1 MISVD
6 LRTRI
11 FLRALGLLWALILA
25 VTLASGASSVIH
37 QREYA
42 RTVYQGQVRIL
53 ALQMVDEVLRDDR
66 VALYKLMV
74 EVVAKDEALGYV
86 FLEHDGKPYLYTFP
100 AGVPKGL
107 LGLEP
112 FSTEQAKVTPFKDQ
126 AGERWLDIAQAMP
139 ADAAVLHLGVNVEV
153 LFKQALTGLRG
164 ELAVSGVVLLIGSL
178 FAWNIAVSTTREV
191 EARQQ
196 VEQELRGSR
205 DDLNKA
211 NEKLAE
217 HTAQLEAAN
226 KELEAFSYSVSH
238 DLRTP
243 LRAIDGFSHILLD
256 DYADKLDNEGKRLL
270 DVVRD
275 NTQKMGRLIDD
286 ILKFSRTSRLEMS
299 FSAID
304 LEKLA
309 REVCEELQPSPA
321 SEKLQIEI
329 EPIPPA
335 KGDRAMMRQVFI
347 NLLSNAIKFSRARE
361 PARIKVGGSVEGNE
375 AIYYVKD
382 NGVGFDMQYAD
393 KLFGV
398 FQRLHAVNEFEG
410 TGIGLAIVKRII
422 TRHGGRVW
430 AEGKLNEGATI
441 YFALPTKKNNYE

>member
-1 MISVD
+1 MITVD

-25 VTLASGASSVIH
+25 VTLASGASNVIH

-42 RTVYQGQVRIL
+42 RTVYQGQARIL
-53 ALQMVDEVLRDDR
+53 ALQMADEVLRDDR
-66 VALYKLMV
+66 VALYKLIV

-86 FLEHDGKPYLYTFP
+86 FLERDGKPYVYTFP

-107 LGLEP
+107 LGLGP
-112 FSTEQAKVTPFKDQ
+112 FSTEQATVMPFKDQ
-126 AGERWLDIAQAMP
+126 AGVRWLDIAQTIS

-153 LFKQALTGLRG
+153 LFRQALTGLHG
-164 ELAVSGVVLLIGSL
+164 VLAVSGVVLLAGSL

-191 EARQQ
+191 KARQQ

-211 NEKLAE
+211 NEQLAE

-226 KELEAFSYSVSH
+226 KELETFSYSVSH

-243 LRAIDGFSHILLD
+243 LRAIDGFSCILLD
-256 DYADKLDNEGKRLL
+256 DYTDKLDDEGKRLL
-270 DVVRD
+270 NVVRD
-275 NTQKMGRLIDD
+275 NTRRMGQLIDD
-286 ILKFSRTSRLEMS
+286 ILKFSRSSRLEMT
-299 FSAID
+299 FSEID
-304 LEKLA
+304 MEKLA
-309 REVCEELQPSPA
+309 HEVVEELQPS
-321 SEKLQIEI
+321 SDKLQVEI
-329 EPIPPA
+329 EPIPSA
-335 KGDRAMMRQVFI
+335 TGDRAMMHQIFV
-347 NLLSNAIKFSRARE
+347 NLLSNAIKFSSSRE
-361 PARIKVGGSVEGNE
+361 TAMIKVGGYIEGDE
-375 AIYYVKD
+375 VVYFVRD
-382 NGVGFDMQYAD
+382 NGAGFDMQYAD

-398 FQRLHAVNEFEG
+398 FQRLHSINEFEG

-441 YFALPTKKNNYE
+441 YFALPTTKEKEYG